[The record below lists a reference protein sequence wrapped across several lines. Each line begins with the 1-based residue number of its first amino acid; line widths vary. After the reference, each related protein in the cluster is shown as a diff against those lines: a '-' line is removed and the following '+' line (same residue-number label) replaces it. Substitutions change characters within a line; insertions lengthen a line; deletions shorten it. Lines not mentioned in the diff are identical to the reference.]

1 MSAVDVRDHLRSLPP
16 RGCSFSV
23 RLGDLYA
30 RLCLANAAQ
39 WQLPELEVGQ
49 DSFCHRGF
57 DGKASEF
64 LRSARREVWE
74 ARERYPESSHAA
86 FDAFLESLDAA
97 LLGEKDLT
105 LIVRDPSGLSKLDTC
120 ETKVEYF
127 ERTVRDDFA
136 LGLEYPLPTRQRNDA
151 KSVAKII
158 RRARH
163 IVALTGAGISVESGI
178 TPFRKPSPSDSA
190 GAIWDEF
197 DAQQMTVGNFN
208 HDGDVRAKWWVMKRK
223 LMNEM
228 SMAEPNP
235 AHCFFGELEKRGK
248 LAGVITQNIDSLHQR
263 GGVPGEKV
271 NELHGHMRRLICSD
285 YRTTLNPEP
294 FGTGTCDYACD
305 TSACGHADEA
315 RTTIQNSD
323 LLVVIGSTLIVRPA
337 NELPAEALRRGIP
350 VIMVN
355 FDDTCYDSNAISLV
369 RQPAGIFFDEVM
381 NQLGAE
387 LWHGD
392 EDEDEAEE
400 LEINPEASVSAELK
414 LPTLGLDVDSDDQ
427 LYGDDDL
434 GCELS
439 RASLESDDL
448 PVQK

>member
-1 MSAVDVRDHLRSLPP
+1 
-16 RGCSFSV
+16 
-23 RLGDLYA
+23 
-30 RLCLANAAQ
+30 
-39 WQLPELEVGQ
+39 
-49 DSFCHRGF
+49 
-57 DGKASEF
+57 
-64 LRSARREVWE
+64 
-74 ARERYPESSHAA
+74 
-86 FDAFLESLDAA
+86 
-97 LLGEKDLT
+97 
-105 LIVRDPSGLSKLDTC
+105 
-120 ETKVEYF
+120 
-127 ERTVRDDFA
+127 
-136 LGLEYPLPTRQRNDA
+136 
-151 KSVAKII
+151 
-158 RRARH
+158 
-163 IVALTGAGISVESGI
+163 
-178 TPFRKPSPSDSA
+178 
-190 GAIWDEF
+190 
-197 DAQQMTVGNFN
+197 
-208 HDGDVRAKWWVMKRK
+208 MKRK

-305 TSACGHADEA
+305 TSACGHADVPTCPKCGSPLRTETVMFEQSMPNGAVEEA

-434 GCELS
+434 GC
-439 RASLESDDL
+439 
-448 PVQK
+448 